1 MDSNKGRDM
10 TNEQLKLLMKS
21 LGLQLLDEKGHPGGT
36 VAVLISETV
45 KLRDKLKEETGYI
58 LTVEDTQTALGALE
72 KLLNKEPAPETLTPE
87 QKLLSQIW
95 YDRLTIFNK

>member
-1 MDSNKGRDM
+1 MEENKNQGM
-10 TNEQLKLLMKS
+10 TKEQLRLLMKS
-21 LGLQLLDEKGHPGGT
+21 LGLELFDDKGYPGGT

-45 KLRDKLKEETGYI
+45 KLRDKLKEDTGYI
-58 LTVEDTQTALGALE
+58 LTVEDTRIALDALE
-72 KLLNKEPAPETLTPE
+72 KMLNKEPASEELTPE

>member
-1 MDSNKGRDM
+1 MESNKGQGM
-10 TNEQLKLLMKS
+10 TNEQLRLLMKS
-21 LGLQLLDEKGHPGGT
+21 LGLQLFDDKGNPGGT

-58 LTVEDTQTALGALE
+58 LTVEDTQTALDTLE
-72 KLLNKEPAPETLTPE
+72 KMLNKEPLPEELTPE

>member
-1 MDSNKGRDM
+1 MESNKGHDM

-21 LGLQLLDEKGHPGGT
+21 LGLEMFDDKGHPGGT

-45 KLRDKLKEETGYI
+45 KLRDKLKEDTGYI
-58 LTVEDTQTALGALE
+58 LTVEDTRIALDALE
-72 KLLNKEPAPETLTPE
+72 RMLNKEPVSEELTPE
-87 QKLLSQIW
+87 QKLLTQIW

>member
-1 MDSNKGRDM
+1 MESNKGQGM

-21 LGLQLLDEKGHPGGT
+21 LGLQLFDDKGHPGGT

-45 KLRDKLKEETGYI
+45 KLRDKFKEETGYI
-58 LTVEDTQTALGALE
+58 LTVEDTQTALDTLE
-72 KLLNKEPAPETLTPE
+72 KMLNKEPMPEGLTPE